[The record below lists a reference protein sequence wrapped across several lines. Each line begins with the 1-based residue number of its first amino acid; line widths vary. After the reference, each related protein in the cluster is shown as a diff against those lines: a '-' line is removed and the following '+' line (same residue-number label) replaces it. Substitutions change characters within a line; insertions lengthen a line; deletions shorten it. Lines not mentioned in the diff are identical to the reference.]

1 MPLPERPPVRKRS
14 LVRRLIRGLVRLCK
28 AALLLIIIAGAW
40 FYWQAKS
47 SLPALDGALVA
58 PELSAPVTVTRDD
71 WGVPHIEA
79 ETEPDAYFALGYA
92 MAQDRLFQMELLR
105 RLAQGELAEILGP
118 FEVGEM
124 SAPKIDRV
132 MRAFQL
138 RANAEEYFLNAD
150 RIPPDLLA
158 SLDAFVAGVNRFMKD
173 GPLPFEFMVLQ
184 IPDRPFTKVDCMSVA
199 ALLPITFSDGLRED
213 QLASILAQRFPEKDT
228 DAMFPGYSKETPV
241 TVMESLEEAAAYL
254 MQTGVPAPAPAP
266 APLPETLPAPDPR
279 PAPSGALDQ
288 LQAFLEPLGWISEHV
303 GASFGSNSW
312 VLGPS
317 RSASGK
323 PILAND
329 PHIGFTNP
337 SIWFEAHVKAGDYE
351 NYGYYFPPIP
361 IALLGHN
368 SDRGWALTMFANDDV
383 DLFVEEFKPD
393 HPGKVKYKGEWVD
406 AETIRET
413 IRVRFAEDQTC
424 DVRVTPHGPVITDFL
439 GSAYGYEGP
448 PVAMSWVWQH
458 IEYTDLLA
466 FYKMGRA
473 TSYEAFAEAV
483 PLVTSPGVN
492 ISYADKDGNIAWWAA
507 GRIVK
512 RAPSVN
518 PKRLLDGGSG
528 KDEIL
533 GYLPFELNPHLKNPS
548 CGYIVTANNMSTVKP
563 LAPDVA
569 LQGYWQPTDRAARIE
584 DLVGQR
590 SDWTVETLKAVQF
603 DDTIHAKS
611 VVLPALMAIVM
622 KSERDFVPIENEV
635 IATLESWDGSHGIT
649 SAGGAIYQNW
659 VDSVLYM
666 GVGDE
671 IGDKQ
676 LKPYGILADHWNFF
690 KSFVQDPGSEFWDNV
705 NTPETETQDQIVY
718 AAFKDAVSRLRTRF
732 GDDVST
738 WAWGRIHVMEFRHPF
753 GYLPLLDRIFNIGPF
768 PASGGS
774 QIVNNMLYP
783 AGQHDYHVVA
793 GPSTRRLID
802 FARPYEAQTVLPT
815 GNSGNFMSPHYD
827 DQAALF
833 MKGEYRS
840 AWMSPDQVASH
851 AKHVM
856 RFEPKG

>member
-1 MPLPERPPVRKRS
+1 MSQPERPPVKKRGI
-14 LVRRLIRGLVRLCK
+14 LRRLFRGIVRLCQ
-28 AALLLIIIAGAW
+28 AALLLIIITGAW
-40 FYWQAKS
+40 LYWQARA
-47 SLPALDGALVA
+47 SLPALDGKLVA
-58 PELSAPVTVTRDD
+58 PELSAPVKVTRDD

-79 ETEPDAYFALGYA
+79 ETEPDAFFALGYT

-105 RLAQGELAEILGP
+105 RIAQGELSEILGP
-118 FEVGEM
+118 LKMGAVSVPE
-124 SAPKIDRV
+124 IDRV
-132 MRAFQL
+132 MRAFRL
-138 RANAEEYFLNAD
+138 RANAEKYFLHED
-150 RIPPDLLA
+150 RIPPELLA

-173 GPLPFEFMVLQ
+173 GPLPFEFKVLR
-184 IPDRPFTKVDCMSVA
+184 IPERPFTKVDCMSVA

-213 QLASILAQRFPEKDT
+213 QLASILAQRFPGKNT
-228 DAMFPGYSKETPV
+228 DAMFPGYSKEIPV
-241 TVMESLEEAAAYL
+241 TVMETLEEAEAYL
-254 MQTGVPAPAPAP
+254 KQTGSVPSTPDAPSESEPSP
-266 APLPETLPAPDPR
+266 KREPLPSDDT
-279 PAPSGALDQ
+279 GQ
-288 LQAFLEPLGWISEHV
+288 LQAFLEPLAWISEHF

-312 VLGPS
+312 VLDPS

-393 HPGKVKYKGEWVD
+393 EPGKVKYKGEWVD

-413 IRVRFAEDQTC
+413 IHVRFAEDQVC

-439 GSAYGYEGP
+439 SNAYGYDGP
-448 PVAMSWVWQH
+448 PVAMSWVWQQN
-458 IEYTDLLA
+458 EYTDLLA

-473 TSYEAFAEAV
+473 RNYEAFAEAV

-492 ISYADKDGNIAWWAA
+492 ISYADKEGNIAWWAA

-512 RAPSVN
+512 RAPTVN

-533 GYLPFELNPHLKNPS
+533 GFLPFELNPHLKNPE

-563 LAPDVA
+563 LAPDVR
-569 LQGYWQPTDRAARIE
+569 LQGYWQPTDRAGRIE
-584 DLVGQR
+584 ELVGQR
-590 SDWTVETLKAVQF
+590 SDWTIEALKAVQF
-603 DDTIHAKS
+603 DDTIQAKKT
-611 VVLPALMAIVM
+611 VLPTLLETL
-622 KSERDFVPIENEV
+622 KRSSRDFVPIEQEV
-635 IATLESWDGSHGIT
+635 VTLLESWDGSHGIT
-649 SAGGAIYQNW
+649 SVGGAIYQNW
-659 VDSVLYM
+659 VDSIIDM

-690 KSFVQDPGSEFWDNV
+690 KDFVRDPSSEFWDDV
-705 NTPETETQDQIVY
+705 NTPEKETREQIVY
-718 AAFKDAVSRLRTRF
+718 AAFKDAIARLRSQF

-738 WAWGRIHVMEFRHPF
+738 WTWGKIHVMEFKHPF
-753 GYLPLLDRIFNIGPF
+753 GQLPLLDRIFNIGPF

-783 AGQHDYHVVA
+783 AGQHDYHVAA

-802 FARPYEAQTVLPT
+802 FAHPDEAQTILPT

-840 AWMSPDQVASH
+840 IRMTPEQIARH
-851 AKHVM
+851 TKHVM